1 MNNNGPTSLPYFATT
16 VNDAALKTHLPSH
29 QRNSVTSRTL
39 YPASSLPLAG
49 ASNSVNQNSLDY
61 SKMTAM
67 PIPVLPSNSSTNN
80 EYKPP
85 VTLSSRSRFSP
96 QTSNSQLSAPNN
108 STIGNSTTGSSKP
121 PDLPRRTVFTTSSF
135 ANSATIPNYLPN
147 APNLVQTT
155 TSSSNITQP
164 PLKMTS
170 STSSNSLTP
179 TSSTAGHQ
187 VTPTMDHQKQEILD
201 MYNVNF
207 PNMVSPTHGIAGDIL
222 SSSFRHLD
230 VSAVGKRR
238 KKIQCSIN
246 YKIIILC

>member
-1 MNNNGPTSLPYFATT
+1 MYFTFHLQIQVGTVNNNGPTSLPYNTT
-16 VNDAALKTHLPSH
+16 SVNDAVLRTHLPSH

-39 YPASSLPLAG
+39 YPASSLPLAD
-49 ASNSVNQNSLDY
+49 ALNSVSKNSLDY

-80 EYKPP
+80 EYNPP
-85 VTLSSRSRFSP
+85 VTLSSRSRFLP
-96 QTSNSQLSAPNN
+96 QTSMSHLSAPNN

-121 PDLPRRTVFTTSSF
+121 PDLPKRTVFTSTSF
-135 ANSATIPNYLPN
+135 ANSAAIPNYLRNVPN
-147 APNLVQTT
+147 MMQTT
-155 TSSSNITQP
+155 TASSNITQP

-201 MYNVNF
+201 MYNLNF

-222 SSSFRHLD
+222 SSSLRHLD
-230 VSAVGKRR
+230 VSAVGKL
-238 KKIQCSIN
+238 S
-246 YKIIILC
+246 

>member
-16 VNDAALKTHLPSH
+16 VNEAALRTHLPSH

-85 VTLSSRSRFSP
+85 VTLCTSSRFLP
-96 QTSNSQLSAPNN
+96 QTLKSHLSAPNN
-108 STIGNSTTGSSKP
+108 SSIGNSTTRSSNP
-121 PDLPRRTVFTTSSF
+121 PDLPRRTIFTSTSV
-135 ANSATIPNYLPN
+135 ANSAAIQNYLPN
-147 APNLVQTT
+147 RPNLIQTT
-155 TSSSNITQP
+155 TSPSNMTQP
-164 PLKMTS
+164 PVKMSS
-170 STSSNSLTP
+170 STSSHNLTP

-187 VTPTMDHQKQEILD
+187 VSPNMDHQKQEILD
-201 MYNVNF
+201 MYNLNF

-230 VSAVGKRR
+230 VGAAGK
-238 KKIQCSIN
+238 
-246 YKIIILC
+246 

>member
-16 VNDAALKTHLPSH
+16 VNDAALRTHLPSH

-39 YPASSLPLAG
+39 YPASSLPLSG
-49 ASNSVNQNSLDY
+49 VSNPVNQSSIDY

-67 PIPVLPSNSSTNN
+67 PIPVLPSTSSTNN

-96 QTSNSQLSAPNN
+96 QTTKSHLSAPNN
-108 STIGNSTTGSSKP
+108 STIVSSTTRSSNP
-121 PDLPRRTVFTTSSF
+121 PDLPRRTIFTSTS
-135 ANSATIPNYLPN
+135 AADSAAIPNYIPN
-147 APNLVQTT
+147 KTKLMQTT
-155 TSSSNITQP
+155 TSAAYITRP

-170 STSSNSLTP
+170 STSSHSLAP

-187 VTPTMDHQKQEILD
+187 VTHNMDHQKQEILD
-201 MYNVNF
+201 MYNLNF

-222 SSSFRHLD
+222 SSSFKHLD
-230 VSAVGKRR
+230 VSAVGKQR
-238 KKIQCSIN
+238 
-246 YKIIILC
+246 